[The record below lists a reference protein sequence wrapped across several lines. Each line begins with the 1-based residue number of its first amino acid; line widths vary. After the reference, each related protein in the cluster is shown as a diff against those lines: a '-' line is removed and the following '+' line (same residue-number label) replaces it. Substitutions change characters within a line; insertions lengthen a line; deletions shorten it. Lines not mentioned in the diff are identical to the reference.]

1 MKIGFTYD
9 LRDDYRAM
17 GYSDEETAEFDSLAT
32 IEAIHQTLAS
42 LGHEVDRI
50 GNVRRL
56 AARLAAGERWE
67 LVFNIAEGLKGRSRE
82 AQVPALLEAFDI
94 AYVFSDPLVMA
105 ASLDKAVAK
114 RLVQNAGVPVAAF
127 ALVETEADLKRLS
140 LPFPLFVKPIAEGT
154 GKGCEFASIVRDR
167 RALGKAVRSIHAR
180 FRQPALVEE
189 FLPGREFT
197 VGILGNGAEARV
209 IGVFE
214 IELLSSAEPQVYSYL
229 NKEECESRVRYVLCD
244 DVLARQAADVALRAF
259 HALQCRDACRVDVR
273 CNAAGMACFIEA
285 NPIAGLHPT
294 HSDLPMLATA
304 VGMSYAELLG
314 AIVGA
319 AARRHGLDA
328 GNMAVS
334 RAA

>member
-1 MKIGFTYD
+1 MRIGFTYD

-17 GYSDEETAEFDSLAT
+17 GYSEEETAEFDSVAT
-32 IEAIHQTLAS
+32 IEAIEQTLVS

-50 GNVRRL
+50 GHVRRL
-56 AARLAAGERWE
+56 AVRLVAGERWD

-82 AQVPALLEAFDI
+82 AQVPALLEAFDVP
-94 AYVFSDPLVMA
+94 YVFSDPLVMA

-114 RLVQNAGVPVAAF
+114 RLVQNAGVPVGAF
-127 ALVETEADLKRLS
+127 AAVETEADLKRVS

-167 RALGKAVRSIHAR
+167 RALAKAVRSIHSK

-197 VGILGNGAEARV
+197 VGILGNGADARV

-214 IELLSSAEPQVYSYL
+214 IELLNSAEPQVYSYL
-229 NKEECESRVRYVLCD
+229 NKEECESRVRYALRD
-244 DVLARQAADVALRAF
+244 DALARQAADVAFRAY
-259 HALQCRDACRVDVR
+259 HALQCRDSCRIDVR
-273 CNAAGMACFIEA
+273 CNAAGMPCFIEA

-304 VGMSYAELLG
+304 VGMSYRELLG
-314 AIVGA
+314 TIVEA
-319 AARRHGLDA
+319 AARRCGLYA
-328 GNMAVS
+328 GASRAS